1 VALLLLLPMWVF
13 GGGVPRMSGVFS
25 AKAAG
30 VAGGAAASSVLL
42 LCVWDGVLY
51 YTEQIAQVKSID
63 LLSPLSLGV
72 VDTVRRLFIVVV
84 AGFVLQGNP
93 VTTRGVVGAALV
105 CSGAIFYALI
115 MRSATTGKED
125 GKKKE

>member
-1 VALLLLLPMWVF
+1 M
-13 GGGVPRMSGVFS
+13 
-25 AKAAG
+25 
-30 VAGGAAASSVLL
+30 
-42 LCVWDGVLY
+42 
-51 YTEQIAQVKSID
+51 
-63 LLSPLSLGV
+63 
-72 VDTVRRLFIVVV
+72 RRLFIVVV